1 MVPVPANRADELYE
15 KGMRIIASA
24 RRSEDAA
31 LREKARR
38 LSALVYRANRINRL
52 EAELG
57 LPRGE
62 MHRGVFLGASR
73 RLVSAV
79 GAAGRISGK
88 NARAALTG
96 NFWACVAR
104 IEGNS
109 AERLSGLMAA
119 KRRGLKY
126 LKSKS
131 AARSIR
137 KRKKA

>member
-1 MVPVPANRADELYE
+1 MVPAPADRAEVLYE
-15 KGMRIIASA
+15 KGMRIIAGA

-38 LSALVYRANRINRL
+38 LSALVYRANRISRL

-62 MHRGVFLGASR
+62 MHRGVFLGASH
-73 RLVSAV
+73 RLVSTV
-79 GAAGRISGK
+79 GATGRISGK
-88 NARAALTG
+88 NTRAALTG
-96 NFWACVAR
+96 NFWARVAR

-137 KRKKA
+137 KRRKA